1 MAKTAVCKLML
12 GRTRDAGWLVYD
24 SSTYA
29 FNELTNSEVRRL
41 ILDEGINGLEISSR
55 GEIVLDRR
63 FYLTRNMMARSGVG
77 RYHLMVE
84 DDTLD
89 TDEIFFLTKVMK
101 FTAGSI
107 YEVVNNKSARLPFKV
122 ETVKR
127 LYAEGILNGATDIG
141 GEIIPCEGVEVE
153 DMGKE
158 GNDADSLSDSWGDV
172 VHGFGSNA
180 ACGAAESGQ
189 ADAPCHVEFDDI
201 SDWLKEESEEAE
213 PEATLDEVEAVEEQT
228 KTPMKSSTTK
238 KSKKG
243 AVKSNARAK
252 N

>member
-24 SSTYA
+24 GSTYA

-77 RYHLMVE
+77 RYHVMVE
-84 DDTLD
+84 NDTLD

-101 FTAGSI
+101 FPAGNI
-107 YEVVNNKSARLPFKV
+107 YEVVNNKCARLPFKV

-127 LYAEGILNGATDIG
+127 LYAEGLLNGATEID

-201 SDWLKEESEEAE
+201 SDWLKEPEEAE
-213 PEATLDEVEAVEEQT
+213 PEATLDEVETVEEQT
-228 KTPMKSSTTK
+228 KTPKKSSTTK

>member
-55 GEIVLDRR
+55 GEVVLDRR

-89 TDEIFFLTKVMK
+89 TDEIFLLTKVIR
-101 FTAGSI
+101 FPDGNNI
-107 YEVVNNKSARLPFKV
+107 YEVVNNKCARLPFKV

-127 LYAEGILNGATDIG
+127 LYAEGLLNGATEID

-153 DMGKE
+153 DFGKE

-172 VHGFGSNA
+172 IYGLGTNE
-180 ACGAAESGQ
+180 ACGNVESGQ
-189 ADAPCHVEFDDI
+189 ADIPCHVEFDDI
-201 SDWLKEESEEAE
+201 SDWLKEPEEAE
-213 PEATLDEVEAVEEQT
+213 PEAAPNEVETVEEQT
-228 KTPMKSSTTK
+228 KTPKKSSTAK

>member
-77 RYHLMVE
+77 RYHLMLE
-84 DDTLD
+84 DDTLPD

-101 FTAGSI
+101 FSAGTNI
-107 YEVVNNKSARLPFKV
+107 YEVVNNKCARLPFKV

-127 LYAEGILNGATDIG
+127 LYAQGILNGATDID
-141 GEIIPCEGVEVE
+141 GEIIPCEGVAVE
-153 DMGKE
+153 NFGKE

-189 ADAPCHVEFDDI
+189 ADISGVAFDDI
-201 SDWLKEESEEAE
+201 SDWLKEPEESE
-213 PEATLDEVEAVEEQT
+213 PEAALDEVETVEEQT
-228 KTPMKSSTTK
+228 KTPKKSSTTK

>member
-29 FNELTNSEVRRL
+29 FNELTNGEVRRL

-89 TDEIFFLTKVMK
+89 TDEIFFLTRVIR
-101 FTAGSI
+101 FPAGNI

-127 LYAEGILNGATDIG
+127 LYAEGLLNGATEID
-141 GEIIPCEGVEVE
+141 GEIIPCEGVEVV
-153 DMGKE
+153 DFGKE
-158 GNDADSLSDSWGDV
+158 DEDADRLSDGWGDV

-180 ACGAAESGQ
+180 ACGDAESGQ

-201 SDWLKEESEEAE
+201 GDWLKDPE
-213 PEATLDEVEAVEEQT
+213 PETVEEPT
-228 KTPMKSSTTK
+228 EAPKKSGMAK

-243 AVKSNARAK
+243 AVKSNAGAK

>member
-101 FTAGSI
+101 FPAGNL
-107 YEVVNNKSARLPFKV
+107 YEVVNNKCARLPFKV

-127 LYAEGILNGATDIG
+127 LYAEGLLNGATDVD

-153 DMGKE
+153 DFGKE
-158 GNDADSLSDSWGDV
+158 DEDADRLSDGWGDV

-201 SDWLKEESEEAE
+201 GDWLKDPE
-213 PEATLDEVEAVEEQT
+213 PETVEEQT
-228 KTPMKSSTTK
+228 KTPKKSSTAK

>member
-55 GEIVLDRR
+55 GEVVLDRR

-77 RYHLMVE
+77 RYHLMLE
-84 DDTLD
+84 DDTLPD
-89 TDEIFFLTKVMK
+89 TDEIFFLTTVIT
-101 FTAGSI
+101 FPAGTI
-107 YEVVNNKSARLPFKV
+107 YEVVNNKCARLPFKV

-127 LYAEGILNGATDIG
+127 LYAEGLLNGATDVD

-153 DMGKE
+153 DFGKE
-158 GNDADSLSDSWGDV
+158 DEDADSLSDSWGDV

-189 ADAPCHVEFDDI
+189 ADVPCHVEFDDI
-201 SDWLKEESEEAE
+201 SDWLKEEPEEKPIE
-213 PEATLDEVEAVEEQT
+213 PKK
-228 KTPMKSSTTK
+228 KTGKAK
-238 KSKKG
+238 KSK
-243 AVKSNARAK
+243 R
-252 N
+252 

>member
-89 TDEIFFLTKVMK
+89 TDEIFFLTKVIK
-101 FTAGSI
+101 FPAGNI
-107 YEVVNNKSARLPFKV
+107 YEVINNKCARLPFKV

-127 LYAEGILNGATDIG
+127 LYAQGILNGATDIN

-153 DMGKE
+153 D
-158 GNDADSLSDSWGDV
+158 
-172 VHGFGSNA
+172 F
-180 ACGAAESGQ
+180 
-189 ADAPCHVEFDDI
+189 
-201 SDWLKEESEEAE
+201 
-213 PEATLDEVEAVEEQT
+213 
-228 KTPMKSSTTK
+228 
-238 KSKKG
+238 
-243 AVKSNARAK
+243 
-252 N
+252 